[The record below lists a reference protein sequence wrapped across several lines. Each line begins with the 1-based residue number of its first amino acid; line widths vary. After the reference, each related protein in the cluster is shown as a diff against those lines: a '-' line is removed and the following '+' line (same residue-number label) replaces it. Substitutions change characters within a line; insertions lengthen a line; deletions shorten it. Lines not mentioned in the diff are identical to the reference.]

1 MIRFKDWKHS
11 LHTWSTACCLRRD
24 CSRVDRVW
32 FRERWSDCIAA
43 AAEASTWLFSSSPS
57 SWRTTSDS
65 CAVFKSVSTSCGN
78 TLHKGVKTLYSA
90 DVTLLWFKGGM
101 KWPNSITIWKTCV
114 YYCISMP
121 KCPSNTLYE
130 KEMTARIKKN
140 NVPVHRGTERRDC
153 SATFEQVWVTDEAK
167 LTEKKHWIHWNA
179 GPKQW
184 QPSTAN
190 WVGWFRCYWT
200 SPFFLL
206 RITRRHEKIT
216 SVKGLT

>member
-90 DVTLLWFKGGM
+90 DVTLPWFKGGM
-101 KWPNSITIWKTCV
+101 KWPNTITIWKTCV

-121 KCPSNTLYE
+121 VSIHTLYE
-130 KEMTARIKKN
+130 KEMTARIKK
-140 NVPVHRGTERRDC
+140 PMYLCTEEQKEGTTQLPLNKSELLMRQYLLKK
-153 SATFEQVWVTDEAK
+153 T
-167 LTEKKHWIHWNA
+167 TESTEILALSSGSPRCGSIHILLDLPLFFYYELPGGMKK
-179 GPKQW
+179 
-184 QPSTAN
+184 
-190 WVGWFRCYWT
+190 
-200 SPFFLL
+200 
-206 RITRRHEKIT
+206 
-216 SVKGLT
+216 